1 MALHETLVWHPL
13 HFSSH
18 MLGQVL
24 EQHLETTP
32 NAWSHRVLRMQALA
46 YEVACNLGLDL
57 GHIKIKRFAD
67 GEIYVQVQV
76 SYVRALPSRY
86 C

>member
-1 MALHETLVWHPL
+1 MYHHAQEPL
-13 HFSSH
+13 CQQNDAHCSPAIAP
-18 MLGQVL
+18 L
-24 EQHLETTP
+24 
-32 NAWSHRVLRMQALA
+32 QALA

-76 SYVRALPSRY
+76 RQLSGRLSEQH
-86 C
+86 

>member
-1 MALHETLVWHPL
+1 MEPL
-13 HFSSH
+13 I
-18 MLGQVL
+18 QVL
-24 EQHLETTP
+24 SRELETRP
-32 NAWSHRVLRMQALA
+32 GAWSHNVLGVQALA

-76 SYVRALPSRY
+76 RHA
-86 C
+86 